1 MTRRSSSS
9 QEVLLGLLTVE
20 PMSGYDLGQSI
31 RASIGFFWNESYG
44 QIYPNL
50 KKLAA
55 AGLVTAKT
63 EKQKGK
69 PDRQVYSIT
78 RGGRQH
84 LERWLAV
91 EPQPEIPRNE
101 LLLKLFFGVQAGPET
116 VIGYVERM
124 AKRERAYLEKFRQ
137 IERELIAQMPR
148 YPDAP
153 YWRMTARFGQLE
165 LEAHLRWTDETL
177 VALRKMEASRRRR
190 KTGKEKPNASK
201 LHTPRH
207 TA

>member
-1 MTRRSSSS
+1 MARRSSSS

-78 RGGRQH
+78 PSGRAR
-84 LERWLAV
+84 LEKWLAV
-91 EPQPEIPRNE
+91 EPQPEVPRNE
-101 LLLKLFFGVQAGPET
+101 LLLKLFFGTQAGPET

-124 AKRERAYLEKFRQ
+124 ATKQQGVSRKVQADRAR
-137 IERELIAQMPR
+137 
-148 YPDAP
+148 
-153 YWRMTARFGQLE
+153 TAAADG
-165 LEAHLRWTDETL
+165 
-177 VALRKMEASRRRR
+177 ALSRRAVLADGGAIRTTR
-190 KTGKEKPNASK
+190 TRSTFALGGRDADGLAQNG
-201 LHTPRH
+201 R
-207 TA
+207 

>member
-1 MTRRSSSS
+1 MARRSSSS
-9 QEVLLGLLTVE
+9 REVLLGLLSVE

-78 RGGRQH
+78 PRGRQH

-91 EPQPEIPRNE
+91 EPQPEVPRNE
-101 LLLKLFFGVQAGPET
+101 LLLKLFFGAQARPKT

-124 AKRERAYLEKFRQ
+124 AKREKTYLEKFRQ
-137 IERELIAQMPR
+137 VEREMMPQMDRLPR
-148 YPDAP
+148 RAVLAD
-153 YWRMTARFGQLE
+153 GG
-165 LEAHLRWTDETL
+165 
-177 VALRKMEASRRRR
+177 ALRATGAGSAFALGGRDAGGAAQPRQTPSTGGR
-190 KTGKEKPNASK
+190 KGK
-201 LHTPRH
+201 TPCR
-207 TA
+207 

>member
-1 MTRRSSSS
+1 MARRSSSS

-55 AGLVTAKT
+55 AGMVTAKA

-78 RGGRQH
+78 PRGRAH
-84 LERWLAV
+84 LEKWLAV
-91 EPQPEIPRNE
+91 EPQPEVPRNE
-101 LLLKLFFGVQAGPET
+101 LLLKLFFGTQAGPKT

-124 AKRERAYLEKFRQ
+124 AQSNKAYLEKFRQ
-137 IERELIAQMPR
+137 IERELLSQMGR
-148 YPDAP
+148 YPDVP
-153 YWRMTARFGQLE
+153 YWRMAARFGQME
-165 LEAHLRWTDETL
+165 LEAHVRWTEETL
-177 VALRKMEASRRRR
+177 TALRKMEASRRRR
-190 KTGKEKPNASK
+190 VIGKEKRNASK
-201 LHTPRH
+201 LHVPHQTS
-207 TA
+207 

>member
-1 MTRRSSSS
+1 MARRSSSS
-9 QEVLLGLLTVE
+9 REVLLGLLTVE

-55 AGLVTAKT
+55 AGMVTAKA

-78 RGGRQH
+78 PRGRAH
-84 LERWLAV
+84 LEKWLAV
-91 EPQPEIPRNE
+91 EPQPEVPRNE
-101 LLLKLFFGVQAGPET
+101 LLLKLFFGTQAGPKT

-124 AKRERAYLEKFRQ
+124 AQSNKAYLEKFRQ
-137 IERELIAQMPR
+137 IERELLSQMGR
-148 YPDAP
+148 YPDVP
-153 YWRMTARFGQLE
+153 YWRMAARFGQME
-165 LEAHLRWTDETL
+165 LEAHVRWTEETL
-177 VALRKMEASRRRR
+177 TALRKMEASRRRR
-190 KTGKEKPNASK
+190 VIGKEKRNASK
-201 LHTPRH
+201 LHVPHQTS
-207 TA
+207 

>member
-1 MTRRSSSS
+1 M
-9 QEVLLGLLTVE
+9 TVE

-55 AGLVTAKT
+55 ADLVTAKT

-78 RGGRQH
+78 PRGRAH
-84 LERWLAV
+84 LEKWLAV
-91 EPQPEIPRNE
+91 EPQPEVPRNE
-101 LLLKLFFGVQAGPET
+101 LLLKLFFGVQGGAET

-124 AKRERAYLEKFRQ
+124 AKRQSAYLEKFRQ
-137 IERELIAQMPR
+137 VEREMMPQMDR
-148 YPDAP
+148 YPDVP
-153 YWRMTARFGQLE
+153 YWRMAARYGQLQ
-165 LEAHLRWTDETL
+165 LEAHLRWAEETL
-177 VALRKMEASRRRR
+177 TTLRKMEASRRRR
-190 KTGKEKPNASK
+190 AIRKEKRNASK
-201 LHTPRH
+201 LHVRRQTS
-207 TA
+207 

>member
-1 MTRRSSSS
+1 MARRSSSG

-55 AGLVTAKT
+55 AGLVAAKT

-78 RGGRQH
+78 PSGREH
-84 LERWLAV
+84 LKNGLPWSRS
-91 EPQPEIPRNE
+91 PRC
-101 LLLKLFFGVQAGPET
+101 
-116 VIGYVERM
+116 
-124 AKRERAYLEKFRQ
+124 RA
-137 IERELIAQMPR
+137 MNC
-148 YPDAP
+148 
-153 YWRMTARFGQLE
+153 
-165 LEAHLRWTDETL
+165 
-177 VALRKMEASRRRR
+177 S
-190 KTGKEKPNASK
+190 
-201 LHTPRH
+201 
-207 TA
+207 